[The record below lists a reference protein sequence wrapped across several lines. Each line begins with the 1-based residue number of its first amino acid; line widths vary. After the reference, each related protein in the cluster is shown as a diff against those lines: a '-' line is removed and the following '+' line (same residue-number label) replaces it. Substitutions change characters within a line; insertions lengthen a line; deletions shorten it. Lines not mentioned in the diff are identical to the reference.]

1 MLYSS
6 YRTVFHTILNIS
18 LVGFI
23 FREEDAKIAFD
34 KSQKGEN
41 RKLKAKTRIRRSI
54 RAISPVISVLLM
66 IAIAVAASLIAYAWI
81 MGYIGGTTTK
91 VGRAIQ
97 IQSMGKDPDNQN
109 YLLVYVQ
116 NVGQGAVEFD
126 PRNCAYIDD
135 MLGTI
140 GAVSPNPLAEG
151 KTATIRVDL
160 SGMSINADELIKV
173 KVVTKDGTFSESK
186 SNVPFSDMSSTYV
199 LNLNVS
205 PTDGGT
211 VTPNPGPPYA
221 PGTSVQLTAN
231 PNAGW
236 IFAGWSGDLT
246 GSTNPETIVMNGHK
260 TVIATFTQT
269 QIQYD
274 VTFVLDSGGASMS
287 PTPGVHTYAAG
298 ASVAIS
304 ATPDGTHTFS
314 QWTATGSITFDDVNA
329 ASTNA
334 HINGAGTITATFNP
348 IAPVL
353 DHFDFSTISSPQTAG
368 TAFSITITAKDA
380 SGNTFT
386 SYTGTNTLTVSSG
399 TISPTSTT
407 AFTAGVWTG
416 SVILYTSGSGITIGT
431 TGDTKMGTSNGITL
445 NAGTGEFGYH
455 TQGSSNNNGDLE
467 DHILGSIYTSPAT
480 SVTAQSIT
488 AYIQVS
494 GTHTI
499 KAAIYTSSGT
509 FVAGTQEVSVT
520 TSNDGWVTF
529 TFASGV
535 PLTANTDYLLVVWSN
550 SASGSAD
557 LYYTSNGGS
566 GRSASRTYATNWPNS
581 PSFSS
586 STVGNYRYSIYC
598 TYSIP

>member
-1 MLYSS
+1 MLYSL
-6 YRTVFHTILNIS
+6 YRTVFHTILNTS
-18 LVGFI
+18 LVGCF
-23 FREEDAKIAFD
+23 FREQDAKIAFD
-34 KSQKGEN
+34 KLEKGEN
-41 RKLKAKTRIRRSI
+41 RKLKGKTRIRRAI

-160 SGMSINADELIKV
+160 SGISIDADELIKV

-199 LNLNVS
+199 LALNVNPS
-205 PTDGGT
+205 DGGT
-211 VTPNPGPPYA
+211 VTPNLPPPYA

-260 TVIATFTQT
+260 TVTATFTQT

-274 VTFVLDSGGASMS
+274 VTFALGSGGASMS
-287 PTPGVHTYAAG
+287 PTPGVHTYDAG

-304 ATPDGTHTFS
+304 AIADGTHTFS
-314 QWTATGSITFDDVNA
+314 QWTADTASITFDDPNA

-334 HINGAGTITATFNP
+334 HISDAGTITANFAAVTQQVTFISAGTGSGTTNGNP
-348 IAPVL
+348 TPGYPTGLQANDLILLQVTVRGDSTPTITPPAGFALLYGPDATGGSGYSGDERVTQWIYYK
-353 DHFDFSTISSPQTAG
+353 FSTGSESG
-368 TAFSITITAKDA
+368 TDTVTI
-380 SGNTFT
+380 
-386 SYTGTNTLTVSSG
+386 TGTNYDRAARMYAFRNVALTSFTEGASFGIGNDDVILAQSLTTSGDKRLAVSFVSVNNDISVGSFTGESGGDWTEAVGEFTFNGDDDLCMQLQTATMASAG
-399 TISPTSTT
+399 TIQNGSYDTG
-407 AFTAGVWTG
+407 FT
-416 SVILYTSGSGITIGT
+416 
-431 TGDTKMGTSNGITL
+431 
-445 NAGTGEFGYH
+445 
-455 TQGSSNNNGDLE
+455 
-467 DHILGSIYTSPAT
+467 
-480 SVTAQSIT
+480 
-488 AYIQVS
+488 
-494 GTHTI
+494 
-499 KAAIYTSSGT
+499 
-509 FVAGTQEVSVT
+509 
-520 TSNDGWVTF
+520 
-529 TFASGV
+529 
-535 PLTANTDYLLVVWSN
+535 
-550 SASGSAD
+550 
-557 LYYTSNGGS
+557 
-566 GRSASRTYATNWPNS
+566 
-581 PSFSS
+581 
-586 STVGNYRYSIYC
+586 NYRWVVRAFALV
-598 TYSIP
+598 PA